1 MMQTAVFLAATLG
14 LFFSLSATSWADD
27 KPPMAMHGKMAM
39 GGEVSPEVRKHLSEM
54 YQKMA
59 ECLAKTE
66 QSVQDCQRE
75 VMKDC
80 PVPKEIGFCPI
91 QDGIKGMSGKH
102 GSMKMN
108 HSRMKD

>member
-1 MMQTAVFLAATLG
+1 MRHTTVFLAATLG
-14 LFFSLSATSWADD
+14 LFFGLSATSWADD
-27 KPPMAMHGKMAM
+27 KPAMGMHGKMAM

-75 VMKDC
+75 VMKSC
-80 PVPKEIGFCPI
+80 PVPKEVGFCPI

-108 HSRMKD
+108 HSKIKD